1 MKNVTFVLALVS
13 FFFLNCDRQQFVE
26 RQSDKLIGQWDFK
39 RVVELE
45 NFSRNNITNKY
56 KNQTIT
62 FLENGTMQWQDFETS
77 QYWEGDYN
85 VHYYN
90 DIGGGDQSVES
101 ALRLEAQLLDTA
113 SNSVKQ
119 ITLENLNVFNKR
131 MNFDLREEGTT
142 LEIRMIK

>member
-1 MKNVTFVLALVS
+1 
-13 FFFLNCDRQQFVE
+13 
-26 RQSDKLIGQWDFK
+26 
-39 RVVELE
+39 
-45 NFSRNNITNKY
+45 
-56 KNQTIT
+56 
-62 FLENGTMQWQDFETS
+62 MQWQDFETS